1 MRESKIAPTLTTPSP
16 PPSRNEATHVDNMI
30 SEAALAH
37 VVADKVEAD
46 VRAVIVLADGDD
58 PGEAAAR
65 DAALRWKREAR
76 PERQ

>member
-1 MRESKIAPTLTTPSP
+1 LGKGSRSVSP
-16 PPSRNEATHVDNMI
+16 PCQATGHPA
-30 SEAALAH
+30 SAALATSGLRTLDLPTDARE
-37 VVADKVEAD
+37 VT
-46 VRAVIVLADGDD
+46 VLADGDD

>member
-1 MRESKIAPTLTTPSP
+1 
-16 PPSRNEATHVDNMI
+16 
-30 SEAALAH
+30 
-37 VVADKVEAD
+37 
-46 VRAVIVLADGDD
+46 VLADGDD